1 MNMRYLLL
9 MQKYNAQERFTTAFF
24 YLCIDKIYRTMT
36 LQQMEYIVALDK
48 YRHLVLAAEA

>member
-24 YLCIDKIYRTMT
+24 YICCNQVGFI
-36 LQQMEYIVALDK
+36 
-48 YRHLVLAAEA
+48 